1 MIEVYK
7 IFENL
12 QQKTPTHKE
21 GFIVASLP
29 FSIFHKIGVSHEGF
43 PLFFIECS
51 NTYNAIDI
59 NLDLISVTF
68 NRPCILYQDIIK
80 IESLYTIISL
90 KTINPDIQKYF
101 IEIVIIIIKQ
111 FPKPISDKQ
120 FKEEIQKLID
130 LFKQFSQPAYKTIQG
145 IWAELL
151 IIEQSKHPE
160 YLIQSWHISPSDK
173 FDFND
178 GKDKIE
184 VKSTSRMERIHK
196 FSLEQLNPN
205 NTSNLLIASVF
216 VNETGK
222 GKSIGDLSNN
232 ILKRINSLDLQ
243 FRLKEIISKTLGRD
257 VEKSFDVYFDY
268 QQAIDSIAFFDYK
281 NIPTIKNNIPPEI
294 NNVSFNSTIVSPFNI
309 KKLLVKVIEGE
320 RCPRYHLC

>member
-80 IESLYTIISL
+80 IENLYTIISL

-281 NIPTIKNNIPPEI
+281 NIPTIKSNIPPEI
-294 NNVSFNSTIVSPFNI
+294 NNVSFNCNLSNITTINNKDIDLSGSILF
-309 KKLLVKVIEGE
+309 KSL
-320 RCPRYHLC
+320 

>member
-294 NNVSFNSTIVSPFNI
+294 NNVSFNCNLSNITTINNKNI
-309 KKLLVKVIEGE
+309 DLSGSILFKSL
-320 RCPRYHLC
+320 

>member
-21 GFIVASLP
+21 GFIVESLP
-29 FSIFHKIGVSHEGF
+29 FSNFHKIGVSHEGF

-80 IESLYTIISL
+80 IKSLYTIISL

-160 YLIQSWHISPSDK
+160 YLVQSWHLSPSDK

-184 VKSTSRMERIHK
+184 VKSTSKIERIHK
-196 FSLEQLNPN
+196 FSLEQLKPN
-205 NTSNLLIASVF
+205 NTSKLLVASVF
-216 VNETGK
+216 VTETGK
-222 GKSIGDLSNN
+222 GKSIGDLSHN

-243 FRLKEIISKTLGRD
+243 FRLKEVISKTLGRD
-257 VEKSFDVYFDY
+257 LEKSFDIYFDY

-281 NIPTIKNNIPPEI
+281 NIPTIKNDIPIEISNI
-294 NNVSFNSTIVSPFNI
+294 SFNCNLSNIETMNNKDINLSGSTLFKS
-309 KKLLVKVIEGE
+309 LQL
-320 RCPRYHLC
+320 

>member
-80 IESLYTIISL
+80 IKSLYTIISL

-281 NIPTIKNNIPPEI
+281 NIPTIKSNIPPEI
-294 NNVSFNSTIVSPFNI
+294 NNVSFNCNLSNITTINNKDIDLSGSILF
-309 KKLLVKVIEGE
+309 KSL
-320 RCPRYHLC
+320 

>member
-7 IFENL
+7 IFEKL
-12 QQKTPTHKE
+12 QQKTATHKD
-21 GFIVASLP
+21 GFIVTSLP
-29 FSIFHKIGVSHEGF
+29 SSNFHKIGVSHDGF

-59 NLDLISVTF
+59 NLELISVTF
-68 NRPCILYQDIIK
+68 NRPCILYENRIK
-80 IESLYTIISL
+80 IENLYTIISL

-151 IIEQSKHPE
+151 IIEQSEHPE
-160 YLIQSWHISPSDK
+160 YLVQSWHTSPSDK

-196 FSLEQLNPN
+196 FSLEQLKPN

-222 GKSIGDLSNN
+222 GKNIGDLSNN
-232 ILKRINSLDLQ
+232 ILKRINNLALQ
-243 FRLKEIISKTLGRD
+243 FRLREIISKTLGRD
-257 VEKSFDVYFDY
+257 IEKSFDVYFDY
-268 QQAIDSIAFFDYK
+268 QQAIDSIRFFDYK
-281 NIPTIKNNIPPEI
+281 NIPTIKNDIPPEI
-294 NNVSFNSTIVSPFNI
+294 NNISFNCNLSNITTINNKDIDSSGSILF
-309 KKLLVKVIEGE
+309 KSL
-320 RCPRYHLC
+320 

>member
-294 NNVSFNSTIVSPFNI
+294 NNVSFNCNLSNITTINNKDIDLSGSILF
-309 KKLLVKVIEGE
+309 KSL
-320 RCPRYHLC
+320 